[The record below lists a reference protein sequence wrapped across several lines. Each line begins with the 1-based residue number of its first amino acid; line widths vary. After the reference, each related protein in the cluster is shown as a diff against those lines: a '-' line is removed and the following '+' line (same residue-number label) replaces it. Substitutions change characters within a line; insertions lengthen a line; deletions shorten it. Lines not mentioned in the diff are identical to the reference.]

1 MKPAFPW
8 TALGLGVAILLLSG
22 GLEGCRS
29 ARSALQL
36 PTQGPSLSSQAVR
49 SRAIQG
55 QVLSLQDSVSPV
67 PRVELVF
74 RQVDPDSLARAWR
87 VLTQQDGRYR
97 LVLPAGRRYRVDV
110 SCETRYVATAEIE
123 LLQPTPD
130 ADSSAVEHPFY
141 VPCQAP
147 EPIREAAPRLYFAA
161 GQASLSP
168 KAVHTLEYVRDVLV
182 LQANTPLAV
191 RLEGHAT
198 KQEVPPGQAAPQQYL
213 LRLGQRRAL
222 AAADYLHR
230 LGIPANRLAVHS
242 FGSQHLPV
250 PDSLAEALRFNSCVV
265 ISLVPAP
272 PRRDTSR

>member
-123 LLQPTPD
+123 LLQPTPA

-198 KQEVPPGQAAPQQYL
+198 KQEVPPDKRPRSSTYCASASAERRPPPITCTDWASPPTGWQCTVSAANTCQCPTAS
-213 LRLGQRRAL
+213 RRRCGL
-222 AAADYLHR
+222 
-230 LGIPANRLAVHS
+230 IPA
-242 FGSQHLPV
+242 
-250 PDSLAEALRFNSCVV
+250 
-265 ISLVPAP
+265 
-272 PRRDTSR
+272 